1 MYEQNT
7 ENHTKPRVIYAKIR
21 FAQNC
26 QQIRK
31 YAGPPKT
38 PSNTSKSSL
47 DRSKSHEMYME
58 CRRNAFL
65 RESLNSLKHTVVRKK
80 HYKTP
85 GNRVRKQSRKCN
97 LSKSNKYFVYFS
109 GNRSWGSLL
118 TRFWGHQSSTLRP
131 QEGPEGSQGPP
142 RALRRSPEGS
152 QGPPRAPRRSPE
164 APRSA
169 LGSSREPPGGHQETP
184 RSFRWPP

>member
-1 MYEQNT
+1 MKKNILRRIVNKYVNT
-7 ENHTKPRVIYAKIR
+7 PDLLKHYKIRVNRALTEAKCTKCTWSAEEMRFYAKV
-21 FAQNC
+21 
-26 QQIRK
+26 
-31 YAGPPKT
+31 
-38 PSNTSKSSL
+38 
-47 DRSKSHEMYME
+47 
-58 CRRNAFL
+58 
-65 RESLNSLKHTVVRKK
+65 LNSLKHTVVRKNT
-80 HYKTP
+80 KTS
-85 GNRVRKQSRKCN
+85 GTRVRKKSRKCN

-152 QGPPRAPRRSPE
+152 QGPPRAPRRPPE

-169 LGSSREPPGGHQETP
+169 PGSSREPPGGRQETP